1 MEGRRDHL
9 ARSLRGVEC
18 RKVLYKIN
26 HKKHENKMNCSSVSS
41 FGKMSVWIWILLRFN
56 AFYYC
61 NVMWIGLLNG
71 VLLHFS

>member
-1 MEGRRDHL
+1 
-9 ARSLRGVEC
+9 
-18 RKVLYKIN
+18 
-26 HKKHENKMNCSSVSS
+26 MNCSSVSS